1 MAKKS
6 RIKTTPEAF
15 IQAVM
20 TAATMADAADTL
32 GVSKQAVSKRLR
44 EYKEKGIKGLP
55 DFTGKAVNVV
65 EVQKIVDKFRR

>member
-1 MAKKS
+1 MARRKRESKS
-6 RIKTTPEAF
+6 AEEFIK
-15 IQAVM
+15 AVM
-20 TAATMADAADTL
+20 TAATMAEAADTL